1 MTNKLKSRKERGKLP
16 DTSAILT
23 DKYNIPTSPD
33 RLNFL
38 DRFPRLRVGM
48 DQYVLVCAV
57 RLRIA
62 DLSDSIIPDS
72 ELTDLPHSDEFFGR
86 YFSRKSQLEDFKDL
100 REVVRRLDKK
110 AIVKAT
116 AATMRIGQIV
126 IHQDHS
132 ESHES
137 TWKWL
142 RMMAVVFAHLIM
154 FFNRRSEARLKVE
167 RMRLKKNYQHYP
179 IFKDILRMIMDFDK
193 RIEGLLALQNGN
205 DFNDHDELIESLATQ
220 AQALYRQLLIIC
232 SRLEIVV
239 FADQN
244 PELESADDLDR
255 NLIAMAI
262 EAEEMLKRI
271 KRPDVT
277 LPLQAAAE
285 VVDPVADFN
294 ARLRASAAKRGQV
307 IEAEGTSED
316 DILTAGELQQKYD
329 YEEAQR
335 RKV

>member
-1 MTNKLKSRKERGKLP
+1 MTNKLRSRKERAKRP
-16 DTSAILT
+16 DTATILT
-23 DKYNIPTSPD
+23 DKYDIPTSPD

-48 DQYVLVCAV
+48 DQYVLVCAI
-57 RLRIA
+57 RLKVA
-62 DLSDSIIPDS
+62 GVSDSIIPDS
-72 ELTDLPHSDEFFGR
+72 ELTDLPHGDEFFGR
-86 YFSRKSQLEDFKDL
+86 YFSKKSQLEDFQDL
-100 REVVRRLDKK
+100 REVVRRLNKK

-126 IHQDHS
+126 VHQEHS
-132 ESHES
+132 EHHES
-137 TWKWL
+137 TWKL
-142 RMMAVVFAHLIM
+142 LKLMAVVFAHLIM
-154 FFNRRSEARLKVE
+154 IFNRRSEAHLKLE
-167 RMRLKKNYQHYP
+167 RMRLKKDYQHYP
-179 IFKDILRMIMDFDK
+179 IFKDILRMIMEFDK

-205 DFNDHDELIESLATQ
+205 DFNDHDQLIESLASQ

-244 PELESADDLDR
+244 PELESGDDMDR

-277 LPLQAAAE
+277 TPLQAAAE
-285 VVDPVADFN
+285 VLDPVADFN
-294 ARLRASAAKRGQV
+294 ARLRASAAARGQV
-307 IEAEGTSED
+307 IETEGTSED
-316 DILTAGELQQKYD
+316 DILAAGELQQKFD

-335 RKV
+335 KKR